1 MARQHSTGWICFA
14 ALEVTSGASFDYWQD
29 LENSAGSWDL
39 YGTEDERR
47 YPGLQAE
54 FFQRAAAPLRRREAL
69 FGFVGVGEHCYG
81 RCCSL
86 CDSLVAFQRQLLC
99 CVLTKGLISGWAAG
113 IALWGANGSKW
124 AKLPIQNGPKKGAVI
139 GPRGRI

>member
-1 MARQHSTGWICFA
+1 MF
-14 ALEVTSGASFDYWQD
+14 QD

-39 YGTEDERR
+39 YGTEDDRR

-54 FFQRAAAPLRRREAL
+54 FFQRAAAPLRRREAIL
-69 FGFVGVGEHCYG
+69 GFVGVGKLMSASGTFCWMHYACQ
-81 RCCSL
+81 L
-86 CDSLVAFQRQLLC
+86 THTLLLV
-99 CVLTKGLISGWAAG
+99 SGWAAG

>member
-1 MARQHSTGWICFA
+1 MSGRTRPLTGLFVFV
-14 ALEVTSGASFDYWQD
+14 ALSEPSLTCLQD

-69 FGFVGVGEHCYG
+69 FGFVGVGEHLTVAAARLATVLWLSNPYLPA
-81 RCCSL
+81 L
-86 CDSLVAFQRQLLC
+86 C
-99 CVLTKGLISGWAAG
+99 
-113 IALWGANGSKW
+113 
-124 AKLPIQNGPKKGAVI
+124 
-139 GPRGRI
+139 

>member
-1 MARQHSTGWICFA
+1 MSGRTAQLTGFLVLVVLLGPSLIC
-14 ALEVTSGASFDYWQD
+14 LQD

-69 FGFVGVGEHCYG
+69 FGFVGVGEHLVV
-81 RCCSL
+81 SL
-86 CDSLVAFQRQLLC
+86 RLAAVLWLFNNSFSALC
-99 CVLTKGLISGWAAG
+99 
-113 IALWGANGSKW
+113 
-124 AKLPIQNGPKKGAVI
+124 
-139 GPRGRI
+139 

>member
-1 MARQHSTGWICFA
+1 MLLNLTT
-14 ALEVTSGASFDYWQD
+14 LLLQD

-69 FGFVGVGEHCYG
+69 LGFVGVGEHPSVLLLPHVG
-81 RCCSL
+81 GF
-86 CDSLVAFQRQLLC
+86 AFLDTS
-99 CVLTKGLISGWAAG
+99 V
-113 IALWGANGSKW
+113 
-124 AKLPIQNGPKKGAVI
+124 
-139 GPRGRI
+139 

>member
-1 MARQHSTGWICFA
+1 MAVSARASTFAVGTPVRQHTVA
-14 ALEVTSGASFDYWQD
+14 RTQARRASRLSAPVRAKYGDESQFFDLDD

-54 FFQRAAAPLRRREAL
+54 FFQRAAAPLRRREAIL
-69 FGFVGVGEHCYG
+69 GFVG
-81 RCCSL
+81 
-86 CDSLVAFQRQLLC
+86 
-99 CVLTKGLISGWAAG
+99 IGWSAG
-113 IALWGANGSKW
+113 ILLWGANGSKW

>member
-1 MARQHSTGWICFA
+1 MCRISAPVRAKYGDESQFFDLDVSGRTAQLTRFLVFVVLSGPSLIC
-14 ALEVTSGASFDYWQD
+14 LQD

-69 FGFVGVGEHCYG
+69 FGFVGVGEHLTVEHFMSAA
-81 RCCSL
+81 RLAIVLWLFNISCSAL
-86 CDSLVAFQRQLLC
+86 C
-99 CVLTKGLISGWAAG
+99 
-113 IALWGANGSKW
+113 
-124 AKLPIQNGPKKGAVI
+124 
-139 GPRGRI
+139 

>member
-1 MARQHSTGWICFA
+1 MF
-14 ALEVTSGASFDYWQD
+14 QD

-39 YGTEDERR
+39 YGTEDDRR

-54 FFQRAAAPLRRREAL
+54 FFQRAAAPLRRREAIL
-69 FGFVGVGEHCYG
+69 GFVGVGKMNVSKWHVLLDE
-81 RCCSL
+81 L
-86 CDSLVAFQRQLLC
+86 CLSAYTLLLV
-99 CVLTKGLISGWAAG
+99 SGWAAG